1 MTAMHDIP
9 IPEGLEERM
18 SALID
23 RLEQQE
29 RNKARRR
36 HLRWMAAAACVAIA
50 AGIGLTLRPTKP
62 AYHEVTDPE
71 EARRQTEQALMAMS
85 QALNHGLA
93 EVDAARSKVGQI
105 EQRKNISK
113 LIQY

>member
-1 MTAMHDIP
+1 MTTNHDIP
-9 IPEGLEERM
+9 IPEGLEARM
-18 SALID
+18 SDLID

-29 RNKARRR
+29 RHTARRR
-36 HLRWMAAAACVAIA
+36 RLRWIAAAACVAIA
-50 AGIGLTLRPTKP
+50 AGIGLTLRPTQP

-85 QALNHGLA
+85 EALNHGLA
-93 EVDAARSKVGQI
+93 QVDAARAKVGQI
-105 EQRKNISK
+105 EQRKNNCK